1 MFIIYELNQQQD
13 FIKNYIYCNSYNEL
27 LEAMKFYCNNHF
39 EIWQV
44 FNNNNTMR
52 LLRKE

>member
-1 MFIIYELNQQQD
+1 MFIIYELNQSQN

-27 LEAMKFYCNNHF
+27 LEAMKIYCNNHF
-39 EIWQV
+39 EIWKVSQDD
-44 FNNNNTMR
+44 TMR